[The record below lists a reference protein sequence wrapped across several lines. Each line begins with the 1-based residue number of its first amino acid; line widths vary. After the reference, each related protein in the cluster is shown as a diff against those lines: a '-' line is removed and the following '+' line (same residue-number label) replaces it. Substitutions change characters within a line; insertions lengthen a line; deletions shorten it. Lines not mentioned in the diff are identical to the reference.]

1 MAHIVRE
8 EVGRCI
14 SKRNKYNEVD
24 DRARSWLLNCLRVSG
39 LCDCH
44 LCEHQHIIQLLFAVV
59 FHLLHGMAYTSQ
71 PCNELTC
78 KKYKIVFGT
87 QEYL

>member
-24 DRARSWLLNCLRVSG
+24 DRARSWLLNCLSLRSV
-39 LCDCH
+39 DCH

-59 FHLLHGMAYTSQ
+59 FSSIAWNGFY
-71 PCNELTC
+71 LTAL
-78 KKYKIVFGT
+78 
-87 QEYL
+87 Q